1 MKIEPSYYAI
11 IPANVRYDK
20 DLAPNAKLLYGEITS
35 LCNQKGYCYAQN
47 SYFSELYG
55 VSKTSISKWISSL
68 INKGYIRSVINYKEG
83 TKEILSRYLT
93 IVINPIEEKLN
104 TPIKEKLTDN
114 IIDINNTVNNK
125 INNDSTTT
133 EVVVEGSKKN
143 KKDLLYKRV
152 IDAYY
157 LFYQEKNG
165 LPPKIDGAAGN
176 AAKAIITYFKTVAR
190 AKDQT
195 LADDTERLDD
205 EVVKMLEYVFINWS
219 LVRPFLAGQYN
230 LTQINSN
237 LNNIISDIKAAN
249 KDTRKQVNTAN
260 AFTYFKN
267 VYNDSKRP

>member
-125 INNDSTTT
+125 INNNSTTT
-133 EVVVEGSKKN
+133 DVVVEGSKKN